1 MTMNLNELPDMTAA
15 YQSVQEKKKD
25 KERWQDDDGDGKW
38 YEKSDVDG
46 KISKREKEE
55 KKKNQKEEVEP
66 ETFDEIISELK
77 ASGIFTDKELEDL
90 QEISADKLLDASK
103 AADVARGKK
112 AVAGDKE
119 GAKKE
124 VKRASKFYA
133 ASAAKR
139 KQENS

>member
-1 MTMNLNELPDMTAA
+1 MKFNELPDMTAA
-15 YQSVQEKKKD
+15 YKEVQDLDEKKKGVSKAKA
-25 KERWQDDDGDGKW
+25 KENREKRPRWWDDDGDRIG
-38 YEKSDVDG
+38 YEKGEV
-46 KISKREKEE
+46 K
-55 KKKNQKEEVEP
+55 KEEVEP

-124 VKRASKFYA
+124 DRSD
-133 ASAAKR
+133 SAACSALGKE
-139 KQENS
+139 KK

>member
-1 MTMNLNELPDMTAA
+1 MNFNELPDMTAA
-15 YQSVQEKKKD
+15 YQEVQEKKKD
-25 KERWQDDDGDGKW
+25 KKPKRWQDDDGDGKW

-46 KISKREKEE
+46 KISDREKKER
-55 KKKNQKEEVEP
+55 KEEVEP
-66 ETFDEIISELK
+66 ETFDEIIAELK

>member
-1 MTMNLNELPDMTAA
+1 MKFNELPDMTAA
-15 YQSVQEKKKD
+15 YKEVQDLDEKKKGVSKAKA
-25 KERWQDDDGDGKW
+25 KENREKRPRWWDDDGDRIG
-38 YEKSDVDG
+38 YEKGEV
-46 KISKREKEE
+46 K
-55 KKKNQKEEVEP
+55 KEEVEP

-133 ASAAKR
+133 ASATKR